1 MSAPRK
7 WLRSFRFA
15 YEGLIYALST
25 QRNMKFHFTAALIVL
40 LLALF
45 FDLSRLDILFII
57 LAITLILVA
66 ELINTAIEK
75 AVDLAMPEL
84 HPIAKIAKDV
94 AAGAV
99 LVTAIFAV
107 VVGLIVF
114 FEPINQLLTH
124 SREHAQT
131 VSVDAIWLFAGLVVL
146 SVIMLQTRFSKK
158 RKSLQPS
165 LFAALSFSLATMIVL
180 YASELFVGLL
190 ALALSL
196 ITVTVLYEKT
206 ERSFSSLL
214 FGGLIGLVI
223 TVLAYFL
230 VQSM

>member
-25 QRNMKFHFTAALIVL
+25 QRNMKFHFTAALSVL

-45 FDLSRLDILFII
+45 FDLSRLDILFIV
-57 LAITLILVA
+57 LAITLIVVT

-75 AVDLAMPEL
+75 AVDLAMPDV

-94 AAGAV
+94 AAAAV
-99 LVTAIFAV
+99 LVTAFFAV

-114 FEPINQLLTH
+114 FEPINDLLSH

-131 VSVDAIWLFAGLVVL
+131 VSVDAIWLFAGLVIL
-146 SVIMLQTRFSKK
+146 SVIIIQTRFSKK
-158 RKSLQPS
+158 RKSVQPS
-165 LFAALSFSLATMIVL
+165 LFSALSFSLSTMIVL

-190 ALALSL
+190 ALALNAV
-196 ITVTVLYEKT
+196 TVIVLYEKT
-206 ERSFSSLL
+206 ERSFPALL
-214 FGGLIGLVI
+214 FGGFIGMAI

-230 VQSM
+230 VQSV